1 MAQPET
7 VQTTDIILVKRYI
20 LLPLILSAYERDQR
34 IIKESGLF
42 KTPDIYTEL
51 LEIGLNA
58 VIEELRAVR
67 KAFTKRGIKVYEE
80 EKSSEGIRA
89 EYLCRG
95 YHQRIFLPW
104 SIIKAECVVMMR
116 KYLGLN
122 ISRFKDLSVPEDL
135 RIEY

>member
-7 VQTTDIILVKRYI
+7 VQTTDVILVKRYI

-42 KTPDIYTEL
+42 KTPDIYTEV
-51 LEIGLNA
+51 LEIGLKA
-58 VIEELRAVR
+58 VTEELRDIR

-80 EKSSEGIRA
+80 EKSKEGIRA

-95 YHQRIFLPW
+95 YHQHIFLSW
-104 SIIKAECVVMMR
+104 SLIKAECVVMMR
-116 KYLGLN
+116 KYLGLD
-122 ISRFKDLSVPEDL
+122 ISRFKDPTTPEEL
-135 RIEY
+135 QSEY

>member
-34 IIKESGLF
+34 IIRESGLF

-58 VIEELRAVR
+58 VTEELRAVR
-67 KAFTKRGIKVYEE
+67 KAFTKRRIKVYEE
-80 EKSSEGIRA
+80 EKSSEGIRT

-95 YHQRIFLPW
+95 YHQRIFLP
-104 SIIKAECVVMMR
+104 
-116 KYLGLN
+116 
-122 ISRFKDLSVPEDL
+122 
-135 RIEY
+135 

>member
-58 VIEELRAVR
+58 VIEELRDVR
-67 KAFTKRGIKVYEE
+67 RAFTKRGIKVYEE
-80 EKSSEGIRA
+80 TRSKEGVRA

-95 YHQRIFLPW
+95 YHQDMFLSW
-104 SIIKAECVVMMR
+104 SLITAECVVMMR
-116 KYLGLN
+116 KYLGLD
-122 ISRFKDLSVPEDL
+122 ISRFKDMSVPEEL
-135 RIEY
+135 QNEY